1 MIVQVTFKPGLLHSG
16 SEALVRR
23 SPAGGFDIW
32 GRNGWTILTGTR
44 EQAQAEAAFLV
55 AEDANREFAT
65 NMLTVARNGQIDD
78 LAGRLERS
86 QLDDHEVLGAIE
98 IDTLETETASGP
110 GISWKPGLYR
120 ISCAHEGGCRAFE
133 VEDAGAAAT
142 IAYALDHRLSTA
154 GML

>member
-1 MIVQVTFKPGLLHSG
+1 MIVQVTFKGWRSGG
-16 SEALVRR
+16 SERLVRR
-23 SPAGGFDIW
+23 SPSGGFDYW
-32 GRNGWTILTGTR
+32 GRNGWTVLSGTSTI
-44 EQAQAEAAFLV
+44 AQAEAAFLI

-65 NMLTVARNGQIDD
+65 TMLTVARNGQIDD
-78 LAGRLERS
+78 LAGELERS
-86 QLDDHEVLGAIE
+86 AVDEQRVLGSIE
-98 IDTLETETASGP
+98 IDTIFAEIAPGP
-110 GISWKPGLYR
+110 GVTWHPGVYR

>member
-1 MIVQVTFKPGLLHSG
+1 MIVQVTFKGWRSG
-16 SEALVRR
+16 GNERLVRR
-23 SPAGGFDIW
+23 SPSGGFDYW
-32 GRNGWTILTGTR
+32 GRSGWTVLSGTSAI
-44 EQAQAEAAFLV
+44 AQAEAAFLI

-86 QLDDHEVLGAIE
+86 QLDDQEVLGAIE
-98 IDTLETETASGP
+98 IDTLETEIGP
-110 GISWKPGLYR
+110 GPGVAWRPGLYR
-120 ISCAHEGGCRAFE
+120 ISCAHEGGCPAFE
-133 VEDAGAAAT
+133 VADAGAAAT